1 MFIASVMDGAMVWFR
16 MTPCFSVV
24 ITGDQ
29 TEYKYY
35 ISLGA
40 PLHDIPELSQECLDG
55 NTTVCQYKHEN
66 TFERSIGT
74 QAAKYYANGKCADR
88 TLFSGK

>member
-1 MFIASVMDGAMVWFR
+1 

-74 QAAKYYANGKCADR
+74 QAAKSMVSALTEHCFLENNYD
-88 TLFSGK
+88 L